1 MLLFINKNIKLS
13 DIKFKIKVK
22 PVDDYFLNQKEPFQ
36 SIMLYV
42 RSVILNTLP
51 EVVERYSYKI
61 PFYNLGKK
69 PMIYLNILKGKD
81 YVDVAFVQGI
91 LLEKEF
97 PVLKN
102 DNKRKQVRS
111 IQIKNLEDLDQENFV
126 KLLQAAVKLLSESK
140 RAWFIT

>member
-1 MLLFINKNIKLS
+1 M
-13 DIKFKIKVK
+13 K
-22 PVDDYFLNQKEPFQ
+22 PVDEYFINQKEPYQ

-42 RSVILNTLP
+42 RSVILSTLP
-51 EVVERYSYKI
+51 EVTERYSYRI
-61 PFYNLGKK
+61 PFYNIGKK
-69 PMIYLNILKGKD
+69 PMLYLNILKGKD

-111 IQIKNLEDLDQENFV
+111 IQLKSIEDLDHENFV
-126 KLLQAAVKLLSESK
+126 QLLYTATEQIKKSK
-140 RAWFIT
+140 KAWFI

>member
-1 MLLFINKNIKLS
+1 
-13 DIKFKIKVK
+13 VK
-22 PVDDYFLNQKEPFQ
+22 PVEQYFLNQKEPYQ

-42 RSVILNTLP
+42 RDVILQTLP
-51 EVVERYSYKI
+51 EVEEKYSYKI
-61 PFYNLGKK
+61 PFYNIGKK

-91 LLEKEF
+91 LLEKDF

-111 IQIKNLEDLDQENFV
+111 IQLKTLEDLDHDNFV
-126 KLLQAAVKLLSESK
+126 ELLHAASKSLNESK
-140 RAWFIT
+140 RAWFKS